1 MNMLNGAR
9 LSDVVRSARQALSR
23 HQRWQGLARGFAQIH
38 HRASHPAGA
47 GRGWLRPFVFYK
59 EIVMQLDLVDE
70 MNWEDSDK
78 VEIIS
83 LEEAGLEEAPLAE
96 ETHRHGHVFR
106 NGIHAYLDW
115 FFDGSIENDDY

>member
-1 MNMLNGAR
+1 MFLSGTCR
-9 LSDVVRSARQALSR
+9 LPNRK
-23 HQRWQGLARGFAQIH
+23 RGQPP
-38 HRASHPAGA
+38 S
-47 GRGWLRPFVFYK
+47 PFVFFYK
-59 EIVMQLDLVDE
+59 EIVMELDLVDE

-115 FFDGSIENDDY
+115 YFDGSIENDDY

>member
-1 MNMLNGAR
+1 M
-9 LSDVVRSARQALSR
+9 
-23 HQRWQGLARGFAQIH
+23 GFARILK
-38 HRASHPAGA
+38 RASRPAPAWA
-47 GRGWLRPFVFYK
+47 GNGFALLFVYK
-59 EIVMQLDLVDE
+59 EIVMELDLVDE

>member
-1 MNMLNGAR
+1 LEQDSIT
-9 LSDVVRSARQALSR
+9 L
-23 HQRWQGLARGFAQIH
+23 GLASLFV
-38 HRASHPAGA
+38 PAELSLACGRPRLNLFIGLA
-47 GRGWLRPFVFYK
+47 TPRKRGRGWLRPFVCLTK
-59 EIVMQLDLVDE
+59 EIVMELDLVDE